1 MYRSPA
7 QCAQDAHE
15 DDHVLSGGVDM
26 GYEDWLTDL
35 DWEEHRHH
43 PDLGFAP
50 FCPVTGANAAG
61 AAPPQSAGRATC
73 MRVQP
78 IGPTAPRDGSDVND
92 STTRPLD
99 LLDDRERTAP
109 HAI

>member
-1 MYRSPA
+1 MTRTPG
-7 QCAQDAHE
+7 QRAQDAYE

-35 DWEEHRHH
+35 DEHEARHF
-43 PDLGFAP
+43 DFIFAP
-50 FCPVTGANAAG
+50 FCPVTGANAVG
-61 AAPPQSAGRATC
+61 AAPPQSADRTTC

-109 HAI
+109 HA